1 MDTIRKIKM
10 AKIKLNPIFASMS
23 GKMGDVIFKTS
34 KNGQTYISMCPRE
47 SNAEPSEAQLA
58 RRNALGQASRYA
70 KAALADEATRAFYE
84 ALAEASNTNAHSVCT
99 RDYLNAPTI
108 DDLDLSSYHGQI
120 GDRIRITT
128 NDDVGVVEVNVELT
142 MAEPNGSLIE
152 DGKAVELYDG
162 SGYWEYVATVPV
174 PLGAHIFIYAE
185 AFDRP
190 RNRATASADPIVGES
205 H

>member
-1 MDTIRKIKM
+1 M
-10 AKIKLNPIFASMS
+10 AKIKLNPMFASMS
-23 GKMGDVIFKTS
+23 GKMGDVIIKTS
-34 KNGQTYISMCPRE
+34 KNGQTYISMCPQK

-84 ALAEASNTNAHSVCT
+84 ALAEASHRNAHSVCT
-99 RDYLNAPTI
+99 GDYLNAPTI
-108 DDLDLSSYHGQI
+108 DDLDICSYHGQA

-128 NDDVGVVEVNVELT
+128 NDDVGVVEVNVKLT
-142 MAEPNGSLIE
+142 KADGSLIE
-152 DGKAVELYDG
+152 YGKAVELYAG
-162 SGYWEYVATVPV
+162 SGYWEYIATVAV
-174 PLGAHIFIYAE
+174 PLGAHIFISAE

-190 RNRATASADPIVGES
+190 GNRATASADPIVGES

>member
-1 MDTIRKIKM
+1 M

-23 GKMGDVIFKTS
+23 GKMGDVIIKTS

-70 KAALADEATRAFYE
+70 TAALADEATRAFYE
-84 ALAEASNTNAHSVCT
+84 ALAEASNRNAHSVCT
-99 RDYLNAPTI
+99 GDYLNAPTI
-108 DDLDLSSYHGQI
+108 DDLDFSQYHGQA

-128 NDDVGVVEVNVELT
+128 SDDVGVVEVNVKLT
-142 MAEPNGSLIE
+142 RSDGELIE
-152 DGKAVELYDG
+152 YGKAVELYDG
-162 SGYWEYVATVPV
+162 SGDWEYVATVPV
-174 PLGAHIFIYAE
+174 PLGTHIFISAE

-190 RNRATASADPIVGES
+190 GNRATATVTPIVGES